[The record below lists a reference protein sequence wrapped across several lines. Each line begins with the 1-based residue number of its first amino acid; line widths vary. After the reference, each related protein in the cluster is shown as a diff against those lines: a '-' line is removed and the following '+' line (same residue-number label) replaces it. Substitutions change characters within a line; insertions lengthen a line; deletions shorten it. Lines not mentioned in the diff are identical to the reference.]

1 MSKSTVPT
9 KASQAKSQ
17 KAQKASEPI
26 NLASATVATGA
37 LAAPKSIYE
46 IMGLTS
52 KLYTTSDYE
61 TYQKDIA
68 AMSLHVLHEHAYEV
82 GVAASGDRN
91 LLVDALE
98 RRFIKEHGRQ
108 GRAKEVEN
116 RTPAQEMRALAL
128 RALSHGA

>member
-1 MSKSTVPT
+1 MSKSTTT
-9 KASQAKSQ
+9 KASQAKPT
-17 KAQKASEPI
+17 KAKPQEPL

-52 KLYTTSDYE
+52 KLYSTADYA

-68 AMSLHVLHEHAYEV
+68 SMSLHTLHEHAYEV
-82 GVAASGDRN
+82 GIAANGDRN
-91 LLVDALE
+91 LLIDALE

-108 GRAKEVEN
+108 GGARETVKKTQAE
-116 RTPAQEMRALAL
+116 EMREQAL
-128 RALSHGA
+128 RALAHGA